1 MSSRNPFSAY
11 IRRAFHEQY
20 NYIALALFAGLTL
33 FFGVG
38 WFMMGVGLELLYLW
52 MMASNPRFMR
62 HVDSIVEDEKA
73 LNYEAL
79 RDRLWSQIDLEQR
92 DNYRRLEQQA
102 IRISDEEI
110 PRSLLDD
117 PFFQENRRKIATLL
131 ANYLRMTVAVT
142 RYTRYLA
149 SADADKISENIER
162 LENEIESASERVV
175 GIKKKNIDILKKRL
189 EKLEKAQSNL
199 EFLKAQMETIEDTM
213 HLVVDQMTTQ
223 SDPKGSSM
231 QIDNLLFNLQETELI
246 AQEMESVM
254 ELEDGLDESFNLP
267 RERE

>member
-1 MSSRNPFSAY
+1 MAARNPFSIY
-11 IRRAFHEQY
+11 IKHAFQEQY
-20 NYIALALFAGLTL
+20 NYIALILFAGLTL
-33 FFGVG
+33 FFGAG
-38 WFMMGVGLELLYLW
+38 WFMMGAGLELLYLW
-52 MMASNPRFMR
+52 LMAGNPRFMR

-102 IRISDEEI
+102 IRMNDEEI
-110 PRSLLDD
+110 PRSLLED

-131 ANYLRMTVAVT
+131 ANYLRMAVAVT

-149 SADADKISENIER
+149 SADQQKITDNITR
-162 LENEIESASERVV
+162 LETEIASASERVV
-175 GIKKKNIDILKKRL
+175 DIKRKNIDILKKRL
-189 EKLEKAQSNL
+189 DKLEKAQSNL
-199 EFLKAQMETIEDTM
+199 EFLRAQMETIEDTM

-254 ELEDGLDESFNLP
+254 ELEDGMDESFNLP
-267 RERE
+267 REKE